1 MNESQLTKKDY
12 KYISIIGFLMGLLSL
27 PVLSNIKLAFLEV
40 NLVNSVVIVAGLTIF
55 ANIAL
60 WFSALVSHW
69 IKIFLQIAKFCATGG
84 LNTLLNLG
92 VLNALIALTGYAAG
106 VWYAVFYA
114 IAFITANINSYIWNR
129 YWTFGAK
136 DTANAKE
143 FGEFF
148 VVSLVGLGLS
158 VATAAFVVNVIGA
171 PAGIS
176 LERWANVGALSATA
190 ISLVWNFV
198 GYKFIV
204 FKSKNV

>member
-12 KYISIIGFLMGLLSL
+12 KYISVIGFLIGLLSL
-27 PVLSNIKLAFLEV
+27 PVLSNIKLSFLEV
-40 NLVNSVVIVAGLTIF
+40 NFINSAIIIIVLTVF

-60 WFSALVSHW
+60 WFSALVSRR

-92 VLNALIALTGYAAG
+92 VLNALIAFTGYAAG
-106 VWYAVFYA
+106 IWYAVFYA
-114 IAFITANINSYIWNR
+114 IAFIIANINSYIWNR
-129 YWTFGAK
+129 YWTFGSR

-158 VATAAFVVNVIGA
+158 VATAVLVVNVLGA

-176 LERWANVGALSATA
+176 PARWANVGALAATV
-190 ISLVWNFV
+190 ISLAWNFV

-204 FKSKNV
+204 FKK